1 MSTTN
6 TNDVAATDDT
16 AADHTATGDTATA
29 DAGTNTTDS
38 TRSVGGGAKRDAAA
52 PGPATAVGSNRWY
65 LASAPIVRAL
75 LHLCVPMAAGMV
87 VGAVYNVINAGF
99 IGSLHD
105 SVLLA
110 AITFGTPLLG
120 LVMAVGGVFGVGG
133 GALISRLLGAS
144 ENNAGRAGEIKHVSS
159 FALWGSVIVGVVL
172 GTIGLLLLHPLVS
185 LLGADA
191 AAAPATSA
199 YVAVFLCFVPVF
211 AAAFCLEQ
219 LVRAEGAARQSM
231 TGLIASTIANLVFDV
246 LFILVLHWGVAGAAL
261 ALGLSNLV
269 SVAYYMTWLQRH
281 SEHVS
286 LAPRWFTLRT
296 SVLSPVFSV
305 GMGELVQ
312 SAFLI
317 VTSLVLNNLAVQYGD
332 GPLAAMG
339 VAVRIAQVPE
349 FLIMGITIGVL
360 PLLAYSFGKGDGRR
374 LSSAFRT
381 ASVAVGAVAAFFFV
395 VVFVLRDQVFSI
407 FSSDESLLGIGVAI
421 LTAQLVAMIGNG
433 FTGLITSL
441 MQATGRGTV
450 AIVLS
455 MAQGVLFIPIVI
467 VANLW
472 FGLTGIIW
480 ALTVTEAI
488 VLLVGIV
495 LWLSSRGAIA
505 RGLAEGSEERA
516 GHALE
521 QTEG

>member
-1 MSTTN
+1 MST
-6 TNDVAATDDT
+6 VE
-16 AADHTATGDTATA
+16 
-29 DAGTNTTDS
+29 
-38 TRSVGGGAKRDAAA
+38 VEM
-52 PGPATAVGSNRWY
+52 PPASNAVGSNRWY
-65 LASAPIVRAL
+65 LSAAPIVRAL
-75 LHLCVPMAAGMV
+75 VHLCVPMAAGMV

-144 ENNAGRAGEIKHVSS
+144 ENDASKAGDIKQVSS
-159 FALWGSVIVGVVL
+159 FAVWGSVIVGVVL
-172 GTIGLLLLHPLVS
+172 GIVGLIFLHPLVS
-185 LLGADA
+185 ALGADA
-191 AAAPATSA
+191 MAAGATSA
-199 YVAVFLCFVPVF
+199 YVAVFLCFVPVL
-211 AAAFCLEQ
+211 AVAFCLEQ

-231 TGLIASTIANLVFDV
+231 IGLIASTIANLVFDV
-246 LFILVLHWGVAGAAL
+246 LFILVLPWGVAGAAL

-269 SVAYYMTWLQRH
+269 SVIYYAAWLTRR

-286 LAPRWFTLRT
+286 LAPRWFTLRA
-296 SVLSPVFSV
+296 SVLKPVFSV
-305 GMGELVQ
+305 GMSELLQ
-312 SAFLI
+312 SGFLI

-360 PLLAYSFGKGDGRR
+360 PLLAYAFGKGDGPR
-374 LSSAFRT
+374 LWSSVR
-381 ASVAVGAVAAFFFV
+381 ASAVAVGGIGTFFFV
-395 VVFVLRDQVFSI
+395 VVFLFRDQLFSI
-407 FSSDESLLGIGVAI
+407 FSSDASLLGVGVTI

-441 MQATGRGTV
+441 MQATGRGTA

-455 MAQGVLFIPIVI
+455 MTQGVLFIPVVI
-467 VANLW
+467 LANLW

-480 ALTVTEAI
+480 ALTVTE
-488 VLLVGIV
+488 VLVLVAAIV
-495 LWLSSRGAIA
+495 LWLVNQRGIT
-505 RGLAEGSEERA
+505 RGLAEGSTERA
-516 GHALE
+516 EEALAMA
-521 QTEG
+521 EG